1 MTLPTFDSLGVAA
14 PLLRTLAAAR
24 FETPTPIQTQ
34 AVPVAL
40 AGRDVLGIAQTGS
53 GKTAAFVL
61 PMLQRLAGQRAR
73 DPGSPAG
80 LILAPTRELAIQ
92 IAETIDR
99 LGQGTGLRH
108 VVICGGV
115 PERRQIDALRRG
127 VEIAVATPGRLIDLA
142 RQNQIRFDRVEVF
155 VLDEADRM
163 LDMGFIRDVRRI
175 VAALPQR
182 RLSLLFSATMPP
194 EVAQL
199 AAGLLRDPLRID
211 LAPATVTVD
220 RIDQRVL
227 MVDASRKRGALLA
240 LLGDPRFERVLV
252 FTRTKHGAN
261 RVARQIEEYGI
272 PTAAFHGN
280 KSQNA
285 RQAALGSF
293 AQGRIRVL
301 VATDIAAR
309 GIDVPNI
316 THVINFDL
324 PVDAESYVHRV
335 GRTARA
341 SAGGSAISLCAP
353 DERGELRAIERVL
366 RRALPTEDGNHL
378 ANGIAPEQPAA
389 ASRRPDGHGAP
400 SMRDDERARALLT
413 AVRAKQKPEFVFY
426 ASAARLSDEFE

>member
-1 MTLPTFDSLGVAA
+1 MNSTDFASLGVAA
-14 PLLRTLAAAR
+14 PFLRALAAAR
-24 FETPTPIQTQ
+24 FDTPTPIQG
-34 AVPVAL
+34 AAIPAAI

-61 PMLQRLAGQRAR
+61 PMLQRLAGERAR
-73 DPGSPAG
+73 DPGAPAG
-80 LILAPTRELAIQ
+80 LVLAPTRELAIQ
-92 IAETIDR
+92 IGQTVEK

-115 PERRQIDALRRG
+115 PERRQIDVLRRG
-127 VEIAVATPGRLIDLA
+127 VEIVVATPGRLIDLA
-142 RQNQIRFDRVEVF
+142 RQNHLRVDRVQVF

-175 VAALPQR
+175 VAALPPQ
-182 RLSLLFSATMPP
+182 RLSLLFSATMPN

-199 AAGLLRDPLRID
+199 ANGLLRDPLRID
-211 LAPATVTVD
+211 LAPQTVTVD

-227 MVDASRKRGALLA
+227 LVDASRKRGALLA
-240 LLGDPRFERVLV
+240 LLDDPRFARVLV

-261 RVARQIEEYGI
+261 RVARQIETHGI

-285 RQAALGSF
+285 RQAALDSF
-293 AQGRIRVL
+293 ARGHLRVL

-316 THVINFDL
+316 SHVINFDL

-341 SAGGSAISLCAP
+341 SAGGAAISLCAP
-353 DERGELRAIERVL
+353 DERGELRAIERLL
-366 RRALPTEDGNHL
+366 RRALPVEDGNHL
-378 ANGIAPEQPAA
+378 GAGIPAEPPQAA
-389 ASRRPDGHGAP
+389 ADQRGGRPAHGY
-400 SMRDDERARALLT
+400 RH
-413 AVRAKQKPEFVFY
+413 
-426 ASAARLSDEFE
+426 AARPKNRRAA

>member
-1 MTLPTFDSLGVAA
+1 MSNSDFATLGVAA
-14 PLLRTLAAAR
+14 PLLRALAAAR
-24 FETPTPIQTQ
+24 FDTPTPIQG
-34 AVPVAL
+34 AAIPAAL

-61 PMLQRLAGQRAR
+61 PLLPRLAGPRAR
-73 DPGSPAG
+73 EAGAPAA
-80 LILAPTRELAIQ
+80 LVLAPTRELAIQ
-92 IAETIDR
+92 IGQTVEK
-99 LGQGTGLRH
+99 LGQGSGLNH

-115 PERRQIDALRRG
+115 PERRQIDVLRRG
-127 VEIAVATPGRLIDLA
+127 VEIVVATPGRLIDLA
-142 RQNQIRFDRVEVF
+142 RQNHLRIDRVQVF

-175 VAALPQR
+175 VSALPAQ
-182 RLSLLFSATMPP
+182 RLSLLFSATMPN

-211 LAPATVTVD
+211 LAPPTITVD

-227 MVDASRKRGALLA
+227 MVDAPRKRGALLA
-240 LLGDPRFERVLV
+240 LLGDPSCARVLV

-261 RVARQIEEYGI
+261 RVARQIEEHGI

-285 RQAALGSF
+285 RQAALDSF
-293 AQGRIRVL
+293 ARGRIRVL

-316 THVINFDL
+316 SHVINFDL

-341 SAGGSAISLCAP
+341 SAGGAAISLCAP
-353 DERGELRAIERVL
+353 DERGELRAIERLL
-366 RRALPTEDGNHL
+366 RRALPVEDGNQLGAGIPAETPRL
-378 ANGIAPEQPAA
+378 AAQTPGGRPPNGH
-389 ASRRPDGHGAP
+389 RH
-400 SMRDDERARALLT
+400 
-413 AVRAKQKPEFVFY
+413 
-426 ASAARLSDEFE
+426 AARPKNRRAA